1 MANDLVWDRRM
12 LEAFRSAA
20 ILTEEEE
27 IVLSDWVKKKSIVNT
42 SVVHHMSERKV
53 NYIRKNIRMKY
64 DRVQVYTPELPKRNT
79 RSV

>member
-12 LEAFRSAA
+12 VETFKAAA

-27 IVLSDWVKKKSIVNT
+27 IVLDDWTKGKSIVNT
-42 SVVHHMSERKV
+42 SMMRSMSERKV

-64 DRVQVYTPELPKRNT
+64 DRVQVYTQELPKRIT
-79 RSV
+79 RS